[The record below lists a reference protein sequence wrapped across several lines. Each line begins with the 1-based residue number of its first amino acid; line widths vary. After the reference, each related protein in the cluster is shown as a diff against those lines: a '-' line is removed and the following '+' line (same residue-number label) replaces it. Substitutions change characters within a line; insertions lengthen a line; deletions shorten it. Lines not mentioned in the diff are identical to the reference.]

1 MEFVQAERHKQ
12 IFRFVLNAQTLG
24 RPFVAPPG
32 IPADRATALRKAF
45 EDTMADPAYL
55 AEMKTRKLDVGPISW
70 RDIEMLLKDFY
81 ATPQD
86 VVEETRAII
95 AGD

>member
-1 MEFVQAERHKQ
+1 
-12 IFRFVLNAQTLG
+12 VLNAQTLG

-45 EDTMADPAYL
+45 EDTMADQTYL
-55 AEMKTRKLDVGPISW
+55 DEMKAKKLDVGPVSW
-70 RDIEMLLKDFY
+70 GMIETLLKNFY
-81 ATPQD
+81 ATPSD

-95 AGD
+95 AE